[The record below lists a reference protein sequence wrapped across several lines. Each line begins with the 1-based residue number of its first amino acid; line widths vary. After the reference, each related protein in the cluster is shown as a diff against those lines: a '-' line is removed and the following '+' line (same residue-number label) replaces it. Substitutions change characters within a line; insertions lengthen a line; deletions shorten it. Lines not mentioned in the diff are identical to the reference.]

1 MLGSDFSIGRTG
13 YLLSSLPF
21 KSKLAV
27 NIKIVSALVVVDV
40 IAKAIFSIIST
51 IFFSLSRFFSIEIN
65 KFLFLFAIIII
76 VGGIIFLAFIG
87 NPKSAKLVSKEP

>member
-1 MLGSDFSIGRTG
+1 MADSFLAHLFGMLGSDFSIGRTG
-13 YLLSSLPF
+13 YLPSSLPF

-51 IFFSLSRFFSIEIN
+51 IFSFYLD
-65 KFLFLFAIIII
+65 
-76 VGGIIFLAFIG
+76 FLAL
-87 NPKSAKLVSKEP
+87 KLTSSCFYSPS